1 MQMQIFDRFPEPVFL
16 ISPEGIIRYRNAAA
30 RQLEPDWAEDTPVPP
45 ALSLQPDGPG
55 VFTCVL
61 GGQSFQAAC
70 TPAEEGTIL
79 VLRPC
84 GEVGEGGLD
93 PGFLAAHLRQQIQ
106 PISLAAQLLAREVP
120 EQEDRRRHLAVIQQN
135 LFRML
140 RLVRHLETAGDI
152 RDGRTDLCAIRA
164 LDLAALCRDVAYGTK
179 PLAQQAGVTFLA
191 SVPDG
196 MLAATGDQSLLE
208 QMLLELISNAIKA
221 AGRDGQAG
229 LKLSSTGRRALI
241 TVWDD
246 GPGMDEGDL
255 AALMGER
262 SSLYPPKPG
271 SGLGLGLAVA
281 RHIARLHDGALLL
294 ESKPGQG
301 LQATVSL
308 PVRRAP
314 RGELNTPIREPEGG
328 YPALLTGL
336 ADALPWQAFLEEV

>member
-1 MQMQIFDRFPEPVFL
+1 MQIFDRFPEPVFL
-16 ISPEGIIRYRNAAA
+16 ISPEGIIRYRNTAA

-106 PISLAAQLLAREVP
+106 PISLAAQLLAGRP
-120 EQEDRRRHLAVIQQN
+120 RSRR
-135 LFRML
+135 
-140 RLVRHLETAGDI
+140 TAGGTWLSSSKTSSVCSAWCATW
-152 RDGRTDLCAIRA
+152 RPPVTSGTGGTDLCAIRA

-229 LKLSSTGRRALI
+229 LKLSSTGRQALI

>member
-1 MQMQIFDRFPEPVFL
+1 MLKRVL
-16 ISPEGIIRYRNAAA
+16 IANRGEIALRIIRACRELDIETVAVYSTADENALHAQMATKSLCIGPAKAADSYLNQQALLSAAKATGCDALHPGYGFLSENPDFADLCVESGLKYIGPSGDVIRKMGSKAAA
-30 RQLEPDWAEDTPVPP
+30 RT
-45 ALSLQPDGPG
+45 
-55 VFTCVL
+55 
-61 GGQSFQAAC
+61 
-70 TPAEEGTIL
+70 
-79 VLRPC
+79 
-84 GEVGEGGLD
+84 
-93 PGFLAAHLRQQIQ
+93 
-106 PISLAAQLLAREVP
+106 
-120 EQEDRRRHLAVIQQN
+120 
-135 LFRML
+135 
-140 RLVRHLETAGDI
+140 
-152 RDGRTDLCAIRA
+152 
-164 LDLAALCRDVAYGTK
+164 
-179 PLAQQAGVTFLA
+179 LAQQAGVTFLA

-262 SSLYPPKPG
+262 ASLHPPKPG